1 MGDTTFARYGGVSL
15 TILFISLSHSAHTSC
30 RGCEIQRGVC
40 RWSRSRCDSA
50 GEVDEDERK
59 ESLGKF
65 HG

>member
-1 MGDTTFARYGGVSL
+1 MGVSL
-15 TILFISLSHSAHTSC
+15 AILFISLSHSADTSC
-30 RGCEIQRGVC
+30 RGREIQRGVC
-40 RWSRSRCDSA
+40 RWSRSRCDFA